1 MRRQLAM
8 HELQTEQAKLVNRS
22 TIGSVLD
29 FLTEGVSL
37 KDGMKFHCVLE
48 EGESGL
54 HTRNRSGRDWIIAVI
69 LLLSSLQGHQ
79 DSIVG

>member
-1 MRRQLAM
+1 M

-48 EGESGL
+48 E
-54 HTRNRSGRDWIIAVI
+54 
-69 LLLSSLQGHQ
+69 
-79 DSIVG
+79 